1 MRLRFVKMN
10 PTGNT
15 TIFVLDPVP
24 VPEQARIALALMD
37 PSVLGGE
44 QVGFVSLSSE
54 GEPPR
59 AGPAR
64 GGPGPEIAASLRM
77 MGGEFC
83 GNAAR
88 SLGAYLAYKHH
99 PGLSWE
105 GDVARGFIRV
115 SGARA
120 PIELKARL
128 DQDAMPCWAGCTFP
142 GPFRVVFY
150 RVREQALENG
160 IIYEPCSNAEG
171 LSHTWLGMASGAR
184 AGAAAAA
191 GGEAAAESEANKEA
205 AVTAGARAGTGTPTA
220 DASCDG
226 QSTVAVVHLPGI
238 THIVVD
244 ADEYAPAGDVLFR
257 LRSALGLEAE
267 PCVGVMFCHGHRH
280 GRERGREHGHDDG
293 HGDVVPLVHVSAT
306 GTTVWESSCASG
318 AVAVALAKS
327 IAGGRPVR
335 FTSKQPRGTLYTTV
349 DFGDGR
355 ELGREAAVRLEG
367 EVRIV
372 AEGDVFL

>member
-24 VPEQARIALALMD
+24 VPEQARIAVALMD

-44 QVGFVSLSSE
+44 QVGFVSLSAE
-54 GEPPR
+54 EEPPR
-59 AGPAR
+59 AGLAR
-64 GGPGPEIAASLRM
+64 GHGPDIAASLRM

-99 PGLSWE
+99 PGLSSE

-115 SGARA
+115 SGAKDLV
-120 PIELKARL
+120 EVEARL

-150 RVREQALENG
+150 RAHGQALENG
-160 IIYEPCSNAEG
+160 VIYEPCSNTEG
-171 LSHTWLGMASGAR
+171 LSRTWLGIA
-184 AGAAAAA
+184 AGAVAEA
-191 GGEAAAESEANKEA
+191 GSEANKEA
-205 AVTAGARAGTGTPTA
+205 EVTAGAMAGTGTSTA

-226 QSTVAVVHLPGI
+226 QSMVAVVHLPGI

-244 ADEYAPAGDVLFR
+244 ADEYAPTEDVLFR

-267 PCVGVMFCHGHRH
+267 PCVGVMFCHGPRH
-280 GRERGREHGHDDG
+280 GREHGHGHGHGHGREHGHDDG
-293 HGDVVPLVHVSAT
+293 HEDVVPLVHVSAT

-327 IAGGRPVR
+327 IAGGHPGR
-335 FTSKQPRGTLYTTV
+335 FTSRQPRGTLYTTV

-355 ELGREAAVRLEG
+355 EPGRGATVRLEG

>member
-24 VPEQARIALALMD
+24 VPEQARIAVTLMD

-54 GEPPR
+54 GGPPR

-115 SGARA
+115 SGAKD
-120 PIELKARL
+120 PIEVEGRL

-150 RVREQALENG
+150 RARGQALENG
-160 IIYEPCSNAEG
+160 IIYELCSNAEG
-171 LSHTWLGMASGAR
+171 LAHTWLGVA
-184 AGAAAAA
+184 AGAGVGA
-191 GGEAAAESEANKEA
+191 EAESEADKKAE
-205 AVTAGARAGTGTPTA
+205 VTAGARAGTGTSTA

-226 QSTVAVVHLPGI
+226 QSMVAVVRLPGI
-238 THIVVD
+238 THVVVD
-244 ADEYAPAGDVLFR
+244 ADEYAPAEDVLFR

-267 PCVGVMFCHGHRH
+267 PCVGVMFCHGRRH
-280 GRERGREHGHDDG
+280 GREPGREPGREHGHGHEHDDG
-293 HGDVVPLVHVSAT
+293 HEDVMPLVHVSAT

-327 IAGGRPVR
+327 IAGGRPGR
-335 FTSKQPRGTLYTTV
+335 FTSRQPRGTLYTTV
-349 DFGDGR
+349 DFGIGR
-355 ELGREAAVRLEG
+355 EPGQGATVRLEG